1 MNHSVLDKLKN
12 FYDRYCED
20 EIGTLL
26 DKYPSEQK
34 SLYIDF
40 ADLYQFDADLADDMV
55 DRWDES
61 FDGGTMQDHAERA
74 LRDYNRSPVEIPD
87 VHVRLTDTQ
96 GYLPRL
102 KVSDALASEHIG
114 EYVALRCQIGDV
126 TGQMSRITEAGFEC
140 QKCGGMNYIPQ
151 GFVQFQEPHECQ
163 ACTRDGPYHINY
175 EETEFVD
182 QRKIRFEQPPEEQAN
197 GSGDEIVGYCLDDL
211 VHAGDGSLTDKAGS
225 RVTVLGTMKV
235 DDSDLY
241 GRGDSE
247 PVVDKYFIPEAFI
260 FDEQDETIDVD
271 AHREQVN
278 EWASRDDA
286 VDVFKR
292 SIDPGLT
299 ITGKWAEATEMA
311 TAWLF
316 GAPRIDPD
324 DGDMVRGD
332 IHMLF
337 VSDPGMRKSVFAEN
351 LEELSPQCLL
361 RDAGGMS
368 SEVGLTS
375 SASQDAFGDGKW
387 TLTPGAL
394 PRANGGHLILDEI
407 DKGPND
413 FLGGI
418 HGALEGDQQLKV
430 NKADISA
437 TLATRVGFLA
447 LGNPVDGR
455 FDPYE
460 DIASQIDL
468 DPALMSRFDLIVTM
482 EDTPDEE
489 TDESIA
495 EGVLESI
502 DESARME
509 YGELNVEDAESV
521 APEVPRKVMQAWV
534 KIAREEIHPLM
545 TTEAKHIL
553 QEFYV
558 DARQLNDDESDKPPF
573 TARKLVAGWRLAS
586 AFARC
591 ELSERI
597 EPRHAERAVN
607 LSKSVI
613 GENFDPETG
622 EFDPDRTTEGKTTQQ
637 QRVQTILEVC
647 RGQQLTVDEIVDE
660 TGFDRD
666 QVENRVH
673 KLYQKGELI
682 RPIGGT
688 NPEYRAT

>member
-1 MNHSVLDKLKN
+1 MR
-12 FYDRYCED
+12 DR
-20 EIGTLL
+20 
-26 DKYPSEQK
+26 
-34 SLYIDF
+34 
-40 ADLYQFDADLADDMV
+40 
-55 DRWDES
+55 
-61 FDGGTMQDHAERA
+61 AEKA
-74 LRDYNRSPVEIPD
+74 LRDFNRTPIRLPEA
-87 VHVRLTDTQ
+87 HVRLTDTR
-96 GYLPRL
+96 GYLDRL
-102 KVSDALASEHIG
+102 NVSEMLASEHIG

-126 TGQMSRITEAGFEC
+126 TGQMSRITEAAFDCEH
-140 QKCGGMNYIPQ
+140 CGYVTRVPQ
-151 GFVQFQEPHECQ
+151 GFTRFQEPRECQ
-163 ACTRDGPYHINY
+163 QCGNDGPFHIDY
-175 EETEFVD
+175 EETDFVD
-182 QRKIRFEQPPEEQAN
+182 QRKVRFEQPPEEQMN
-197 GSGDEIVGYCLDDL
+197 GSGEDIIGYCLDDL
-211 VHAGDGSLTDKAGS
+211 SHVGGENGLTDMAGS
-225 RVTVLGTMKV
+225 RVTVLGTVEV
-235 DDSDLY
+235 DDSSLH
-241 GRGDSE
+241 GRGSSE
-247 PVVDKYFIPEAFI
+247 PVVDKYFIPEAFL
-260 FDEQDETIDVD
+260 FDEEGEEIDIEE
-271 AHREQVN
+271 HREAVEEYAN
-278 EWASRDDA
+278 RPDA
-286 VDVFKR
+286 IERFR
-292 SIDPGLT
+292 QSIDPGLT
-299 ITGKWAEATEMA
+299 IVGKWAEATEMA

-437 TLATRVGFLA
+437 TLATRVGVLA

-460 DIASQIDL
+460 DIARQIDR

-482 EDTPDEE
+482 EDSPDEE

-591 ELSERI
+591 ELSETI

-666 QVENRVH
+666 QVENRVQ